1 MFKRFLNWFKPGRAL
16 KSGVVFRGDRPVV
29 LKDDEE
35 EQLVVIP
42 TRLDWR
48 KRSTELR
55 VLDALNRHT
64 KK

>member
-1 MFKRFLNWFKPGRAL
+1 MFKRFFNRVKPGHEL
-16 KSGVVFRGDRPVV
+16 KSGVVFRGERPMI

-55 VLDALNRHT
+55 VLDAVNRHT
-64 KK
+64 KN